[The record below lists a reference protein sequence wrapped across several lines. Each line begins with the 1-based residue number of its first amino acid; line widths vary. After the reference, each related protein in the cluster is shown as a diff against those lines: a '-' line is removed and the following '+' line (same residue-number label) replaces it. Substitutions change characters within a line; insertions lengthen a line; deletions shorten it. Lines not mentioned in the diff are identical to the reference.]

1 MAGCSTPGTHERDLV
16 PPGIAPAV
24 ESGVAAERSS
34 GGSAIGSALCSRLL
48 GGARLCSLLLDSDLG
63 RWDEPQVGG
72 VVVTILTS
80 ECSEVPRLAKSEG
93 ANSQQPQLMAAGSL
107 GWCARRG
114 RRSLAGLY
122 GLAVAGRFWRG
133 GGVRLL
139 WSAGSALGSRSVS
152 AGVVRRRSAL
162 LCAGLFADH
171 AASALVSGCAWP
183 SWHARG
189 PGFESP

>member
-1 MAGCSTPGTHERDLV
+1 MNEIWFRQASRQRWSLASP
-16 PPGIAPAV
+16 
-24 ESGVAAERSS
+24 RSDHQV
-34 GGSAIGSALCSRLL
+34 
-48 GGARLCSLLLDSDLG
+48 GARLGAHFARGCSVVLGCARSCSFSDLG
-63 RWDEPQVGG
+63 LWDKRQVGG